1 MTRLNLLYITEH
13 NPNDDKTTDNRI
25 IIVYDNSEL
34 EHGYYCYGTRR
45 KAKNSNSEDQ
55 KYNDYKLF
63 FGSNQINKL
72 IDMVSFLNN
81 NFHNKVTIEM
91 HQIDLYEEEYEYLD
105 FENIFW
111 KLSHN
116 TELYAYDKITESRE
130 TIKRQLRILK
140 SSTSF

>member
-1 MTRLNLLYITEH
+1 MTRFNLLYIIEH
-13 NPNDDKTTDNRI
+13 NPNNETTTDNRF

-45 KAKNSNSEDQ
+45 KSRNSNSEDQ

-63 FGSNQINKL
+63 FKSKQINKL
-72 IDMVSFLNN
+72 VEMISFLNN
-81 NFHNKVTIEM
+81 NFNNKVTIEM
-91 HQIDLYEEEYEYLD
+91 HQVDLYEEEYTELD
-105 FENIFW
+105 FESIFW

-116 TELYAYDKITESRE
+116 TELYAYDKIYESRE
-130 TIKRQLRILK
+130 TIKMELKLLK

>member
-1 MTRLNLLYITEH
+1 MTRFNLFYITEH
-13 NPNDDKTTDNRI
+13 NPNNENTDNRI

-63 FGSNQINKL
+63 FRSTQLNKL

-81 NFHNKVTIEM
+81 NFNNKVTVEM
-91 HQIDLYEEEYEYLD
+91 HQVDLYEEEYTELD
-105 FENIFW
+105 FESIFHR
-111 KLSHN
+111 LSHN

-130 TIKRQLRILK
+130 TIKTQLMILK
-140 SSTSF
+140 SSTKF

>member
-1 MTRLNLLYITEH
+1 MTRVNVLYIIEH
-13 NPNDDKTTDNRI
+13 NPLNNNTTDNRI

-63 FGSNQINKL
+63 FESNQINKL
-72 IDMVSFLNN
+72 VDMVSLLNN

-91 HQIDLYEEEYEYLD
+91 HQVDLYEEEYEYTD

-116 TELYAYDKITESRE
+116 TELYAYDKITETKQ
-130 TIKRQLRILK
+130 TIKMQLQLLK